1 MMLPLFIE
9 VSISIGRLSVLTKAD
24 DSAKVVY
31 GSFDWTMPCNYFKF
45 SSTCGTQFSRLALGS
60 VITQVVA
67 NADVG
72 GVDGQVRSNSVCA
85 PRTYVL
91 TLHNCSLYATLS

>member
-1 MMLPLFIE
+1 
-9 VSISIGRLSVLTKAD
+9 V
-24 DSAKVVY
+24 AKFLALAAPEQGPDMAVEL
-31 GSFDWTMPCNYFKF
+31 CNYFNF

-72 GVDGQVRSNSVCA
+72 GVDGQVRSNSVRV
-85 PRTYVL
+85 PRTYAL
-91 TLHNCSLYATLS
+91 TLHNCSLYATIS